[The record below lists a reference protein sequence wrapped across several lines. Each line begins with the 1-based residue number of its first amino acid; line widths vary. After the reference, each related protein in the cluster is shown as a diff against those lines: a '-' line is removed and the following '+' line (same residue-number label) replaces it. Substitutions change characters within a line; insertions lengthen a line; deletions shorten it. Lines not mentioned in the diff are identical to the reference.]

1 VNVLVCVKRVPA
13 TGGRIVLTPDGSDID
28 VRYLGFTVS
37 PHEECA
43 VEEAVRIVEANGGS
57 SVVLTLGPAE
67 AEAQLRDAM
76 AIGIDR
82 AILLETDGRDWDP
95 VATTAAIVEAIR
107 AQEAAN
113 GPFDLILF
121 GNESAD
127 SGGFQVGIRTA
138 HALDRPVVSGVKAL
152 QVGGA
157 AGDAGA
163 GQVVARREAPGGGW
177 ESFEVPL
184 PAIIA
189 VKEGINLPRYPS
201 VPGRL
206 RAKKKEIE
214 TSTPEWRSG
223 GLEKIVLRLPQTET
237 TSAEVLG
244 QGADAA
250 AAVVDLLARI
260 GVLP

>member
-1 VNVLVCVKRVPA
+1 VNILVCVKRVPA
-13 TGGRIVLTPDGSDID
+13 TGGRIVLTPDGSEID
-28 VRYLGFTVS
+28 VRYLGFTIS

-43 VEEAVRIVEANGGS
+43 VEEAVRIVEAHGGS
-57 SVVLTLGPAE
+57 SAVLTLGPAE

-95 VATTAAIVEAIR
+95 VATAGAIVETIR

-138 HALDRPVVSGVKAL
+138 YALGRPVVSGVKAL
-152 QVGGA
+152 APGDGA
-157 AGDAGA
+157 
-163 GQVVARREAPGGGW
+163 VVARREAPGGGW
-177 ESFEVPL
+177 ESFELPL
-184 PAIIA
+184 PAVVT

-206 RAKKKEIE
+206 RAKKKDVER
-214 TSTPEWRSG
+214 STPAWQSG
-223 GLEKIVLRLPQTET
+223 GLEKIVLRLPHAEVTA
-237 TSAEVLG
+237 AEVLG

-250 AAVVDLLARI
+250 PAVVDLLARI
-260 GVLP
+260 GVLGR

>member
-1 VNVLVCVKRVPA
+1 VNILVCVKRVPA

-28 VRYLGFTVS
+28 VRYLGFTIS

-43 VEEAVRIVEANGGS
+43 VEEAVRIIEAHGGS
-57 SVVLTLGPAE
+57 SAVLTLGPAE
-67 AEAQLRDAM
+67 AEAQLRDSM

-95 VATTAAIVEAIR
+95 VATADAIVESIR

-138 HALDRPVVSGVKAL
+138 NALGRPAVSGVKSL
-152 QVGGA
+152 QIGA
-157 AGDAGA
+157 DADGTI
-163 GQVVARREAPGGGW
+163 VARREAPGGGW

-184 PAIIA
+184 PAVIA

-214 TSTPEWRSG
+214 TSTPDWRSG

-237 TSAEVLG
+237 TTAEVLG
-244 QGADAA
+244 QGPDAA
-250 AAVVDLLARI
+250 PAVVDLLARI
-260 GVLP
+260 GVVH

>member
-1 VNVLVCVKRVPA
+1 VNILVCVKRVPA

-28 VRYLGFTVS
+28 VRYLGFTIS

-43 VEEAVRIVEANGGS
+43 VEEAVRIVEAHGGS
-57 SVVLTLGPAE
+57 SAVLTLGPAE
-67 AEAQLRDAM
+67 AEAQLRDSM

-95 VATTAAIVEAIR
+95 VATADAIVESIR

-138 HALDRPVVSGVKAL
+138 NALGRPVVSGVKSL
-152 QVGGA
+152 QIGA
-157 AGDAGA
+157 DDGTI
-163 GQVVARREAPGGGW
+163 VARREAPGGGW

-184 PAIIA
+184 PAVIA

-214 TSTPEWRSG
+214 TSTPDWRSG

-237 TSAEVLG
+237 TTAEVLG
-244 QGADAA
+244 QGPEAA
-250 AAVVDLLARI
+250 PAVVDLLARI
-260 GVLP
+260 GVLH